1 MIVRKNVIDTPIG
14 PLTTHVDE
22 TGAVVGIDFGAL
34 DGERYPEATAE
45 VDRQL
50 WEYFEGSRT
59 EFDVRL
65 ADIGTPFQRRVWE
78 LLRGIPYGET
88 RSYGQLAAVLGQP
101 GASRAVGRANAT
113 NPIPVIVPC
122 HRVIGST
129 GTLTGFAGGLDAKR
143 WLLEF
148 ERR

>member
-14 PLTTHVDE
+14 PLTTQVDE
-22 TGAVVGIDFGAL
+22 TGAVVSIDFGAL
-34 DGERYPEATAE
+34 DGERRPEATAE

-50 WEYFEGSRT
+50 REYFEGSRT
-59 EFDVRL
+59 DFDVRL

-78 LLRGIPYGET
+78 LLRAIPYGET
-88 RSYGQLAAVLGQP
+88 RSYGQLAAELGQP

-129 GTLTGFAGGLDAKR
+129 GTLTGFAGGLDSKR